1 MLALKRL
8 FDAPHRLFFFT
19 GAVQLLLA
27 SAWWALTLALRS
39 QGMPAPLGEGLDAP
53 RVHAFLMIYGFFPL
67 FIFGFLFTAGPRWL
81 AVATPTPR
89 EYLPPGLWACA
100 SALLL
105 QYSARVGATA
115 MAAACLLF
123 LSAWVWM
130 AGCFVRMIV
139 VSPAEDR
146 EHAILAAGALGIGA
160 CGVLAMAVWLA
171 TGSEPAARMMETLG
185 LWGFLVPTFC
195 IVCHRM
201 IPFFTA
207 SVLPFVSPWRPGW
220 TLTAL
225 VSGSLA
231 HGILALGGLEAWTWV
246 ADLPMAVAAASLAVR
261 WGIAQSFAN
270 RLLAMLHVGF
280 AWLGIAYL
288 LHALQSLLRL
298 AGIEALGLAP
308 VHALTIGF
316 LASTALAMVSRVSC
330 GHSGRTL
337 AADRLTWC
345 AFWLLQCAA
354 VLRVMADIWRGAYG
368 GLTLAA
374 AVLWLACFA
383 AWSWRYLPAYWRPR
397 ADGRPG

>member
-1 MLALKRL
+1 
-8 FDAPHRLFFFT
+8 
-19 GAVQLLLA
+19 
-27 SAWWALTLALRS
+27 
-39 QGMPAPLGEGLDAP
+39 
-53 RVHAFLMIYGFFPL
+53 
-67 FIFGFLFTAGPRWL
+67 
-81 AVATPTPR
+81 
-89 EYLPPGLWACA
+89 
-100 SALLL
+100 
-105 QYSARVGATA
+105 
-115 MAAACLLF
+115 
-123 LSAWVWM
+123 
-130 AGCFVRMIV
+130 
-139 VSPAEDR
+139 
-146 EHAILAAGALGIGA
+146 
-160 CGVLAMAVWLA
+160 
-171 TGSEPAARMMETLG
+171 
-185 LWGFLVPTFC
+185 
-195 IVCHRM
+195 
-201 IPFFTA
+201 
-207 SVLPFVSPWRPGW
+207 
-220 TLTAL
+220 
-225 VSGSLA
+225 
-231 HGILALGGLEAWTWV
+231 
-246 ADLPMAVAAASLAVR
+246 MAVAAASLAVR

-374 AVLWLACFA
+374 AALWLACFA